1 MSSLSDRVVD
11 PSKVVEGTIEGE
23 GGQRLSRLDAK
34 SELETR
40 SLRLMSRGSS
50 FGAGI
55 DPGAAGLGGDSQRLS
70 GIGEGSES
78 AVASHEVLA
87 LLAQLTVGY
96 EELRKELEKAKASNA
111 AAQTHMDIAA
121 SSSRRSDDSSGGS
134 SSQLTGGSAA
144 LERARRRSAKPD
156 PGTISELRQQLLDQ
170 EIAAENAE
178 EALEEA
184 RKELE
189 MERAAR
195 VAAEEKLAAL
205 QGGGDVGKAE
215 AELARLSMGGDAS
228 GGGSGGGKGGNFLD
242 GVVKAGS
249 GMLNKMLPRGGS
261 KEGDGSGVE
270 VSSA

>member
-184 RKELE
+184 RKDWRWSAQRRCRRGEAGSPAGRRRRQGRGRARASE
-189 MERAAR
+189 YGRRRERR
-195 VAAEEKLAAL
+195 
-205 QGGGDVGKAE
+205 Q
-215 AELARLSMGGDAS
+215 R
-228 GGGSGGGKGGNFLD
+228 GGKGGTSWT
-242 GVVKAGS
+242 GS
-249 GMLNKMLPRGGS
+249 
-261 KEGDGSGVE
+261 
-270 VSSA
+270 